1 MEDQTKP
8 KARRRKERIKIGIEI
23 NKTVNKKSRE
33 KKYQWNEKK
42 NVSLERETKLTDL
55 LARLTKT
62 IREKTQISK
71 VKNKTGDIITNP
83 TWMK

>member
-33 KKYQWNEKK
+33 KKYQ
-42 NVSLERETKLTDL
+42 
-55 LARLTKT
+55 
-62 IREKTQISK
+62 
-71 VKNKTGDIITNP
+71 
-83 TWMK
+83 

>member
-1 MEDQTKP
+1 MK
-8 KARRRKERIKIGIEI
+8 
-23 NKTVNKKSRE
+23 
-33 KKYQWNEKK
+33 KK

-83 TWMK
+83 T